1 VALAALLTLCGC
13 GGGASIGKL
22 PESFG
27 GLPESAPA
35 RPAETMPYPNVYE
48 PRPSREAKPLT
59 AEEQKRLESEL
70 SNLRDAQNKR
80 ANPPPAREP
89 KPGAKART
97 ASKAPAKEPA
107 KEGLKEALKEQP
119 KEAPKERP
127 KKKVAEKPKPKP
139 PEKKPAD
146 TLVPE
151 PKTPSDLKLM
161 N

>member
-1 VALAALLTLCGC
+1 MALAALLALGGC
-13 GGGASIGKL
+13 GGGATIGKL

-35 RPAETMPYPNVYE
+35 HPAETMPFPNVYE
-48 PRPSREAKPLT
+48 PRPERETKPLT

-80 ANPPPAREP
+80 ANPPPEP
-89 KPGAKART
+89 KPAVKGTART
-97 ASKAPAKEPA
+97 ASKAPT
-107 KEGLKEALKEQP
+107 KEGSKEALKERP
-119 KEAPKERP
+119 KVPSKERP
-127 KKKVAEKPKPKP
+127 KKRVAEKPKPKP

-151 PKTPSDLKLM
+151 PKAPSDLKLM